1 MNTQIA
7 DAAMEEFAH
16 LLHQMGL
23 HDIEQ
28 RHKIANQKGEPT
40 RAELRERAA
49 EICLDLHK
57 RINDLRCLMDNHYVQ
72 AFIPSTGLAEQFTEH
87 ELEHYADKFYRMY
100 RVFKEVY

>member
-7 DAAMEEFAH
+7 DAAMEDFAH
-16 LLHQMGL
+16 LLQQMGL

-28 RHKIANQKGEPT
+28 RHKLANKKGEPT

-57 RINDLRCLMDNHYVQ
+57 RINDLRCLMDNHYRTSLY
-72 AFIPSTGLAEQFTEH
+72 PKL
-87 ELEHYADKFYRMY
+87 LD
-100 RVFKEVY
+100 